1 MSGTTRESRRRECAW
16 GWRETSCAVIQKS
29 FLSPR
34 FFSREVVLN
43 NPQRNSLSTC
53 VHARMHARVIVRA
66 QGDGMGGVHDHL
78 ICKHVAYYYSFF
90 FIFLH
95 LFVKENINSFMFKWT
110 KSVLFFWTFLS
121 HLLMTW
127 SPPLSVAGP
136 FSGILSSSFWCNKK
150 DSVIYFVLSG
160 DRLFFTNSHLMR
172 GQ

>member
-1 MSGTTRESRRRECAW
+1 M
-16 GWRETSCAVIQKS
+16 
-29 FLSPR
+29 
-34 FFSREVVLN
+34 LN

-110 KSVLFFWTFLS
+110 KSVLFLDFSVTSIDDMITTFKCCRAL
-121 HLLMTW
+121 
-127 SPPLSVAGP
+127 
-136 FSGILSSSFWCNKK
+136 
-150 DSVIYFVLSG
+150 
-160 DRLFFTNSHLMR
+160 
-172 GQ
+172 